1 MTPAEGDRDLLVAAA
16 REAGDL
22 ALRYFGR
29 DPQSWAKGLTSIV
42 SEADFAVD
50 RLLADRLK
58 RARPGYGW
66 LSEETADSP
75 DRLGRR
81 RIFVVDPIDGTRA
94 FLSGRK
100 EWCISLAIVEDG
112 RPIAAAVYAPVIGAL
127 FRAIAGGGADLNGGR
142 LDIGRRQGLAGARL
156 AGPRRFARPVAEAVG
171 VPLAGVRFVPSLA
184 YRVALVASGEVD
196 VAISGPNAHDW
207 DIAAADLLVHEAG
220 GVFTDL
226 DGDAPRYNLTEI
238 THPVLVAA
246 AAAIAG
252 EVIGL
257 IRTGQEEEESGT
269 S

>member
-1 MTPAEGDRDLLVAAA
+1 LTPPEGDLDLLVAAA

-22 ALRYFGR
+22 ALGYFGR
-29 DPQSWAKGLTSIV
+29 DPRSWPKGSTSIV

-50 RLLADRLK
+50 RLLAERLTP
-58 RARPGYGW
+58 ARPDYGW
-66 LSEETADSP
+66 LSEETGDGP

-112 RPIAAAVYAPVIGAL
+112 RPIAAALYAPAISAL
-127 FRAIAGGGADLNGGR
+127 FRAIAAGGADLNGGR
-142 LDIGRRQGLAGARL
+142 LRIGPRQGLAEARL
-156 AGPRRFARPVAEAVG
+156 AGPRRFARPVAEAAG
-171 VPLAGVRFVPSLA
+171 LPLAAVRFVPSLA
-184 YRVALVASGEVD
+184 YRLALVASDEID

-220 GVFTDL
+220 GAFVDL
-226 DGDAPRYNLTEI
+226 NGEAPRYNRTEI

-246 AAAIAG
+246 AAAVAG

-257 IRTGQEEEESGT
+257 IRIGQEEESGT

>member
-1 MTPAEGDRDLLVAAA
+1 MTDGPAD
-16 REAGDL
+16 DL
-22 ALRYFGR
+22 ALIVEAAYAAGELALTLR
-29 DPQSWAKGLTSIV
+29 DQGLDVDFKAGNSPVTN
-42 SEADFAVD
+42 ADLAAD
-50 RLLADRLK
+50 TLLKTRLRLS
-58 RARPGYGW
+58 RPDYGW
-66 LSEETADSP
+66 LSEESADGP
-75 DRLGRR
+75 GRLSRR
-81 RIFVVDPIDGTRA
+81 RVFVVDPIDGTRA

-100 EWCISLAIVEDG
+100 EWCVSLAIVEDG

-156 AGPRRFARPVAEAVG
+156 AGPRRFAGPVAEAVG
-171 VPLAGVRFVPSLA
+171 LPLAAVRFVPSLA
-184 YRVALVASGEVD
+184 YRLALVASGEVD
-196 VAISGPNAHDW
+196 AAISGPNAHDW

-257 IRTGQEEEESGT
+257 IRTGQEEESGT